1 MNRLSFGDVVLLK
14 FPFTDN
20 SASKRRPALVINDFE
35 DGDIIV
41 CRITSRLY
49 QTTFDIALTNWK
61 KAGLKLPSIARI
73 HKIATLT
80 KDMVELKMG
89 EIHTTDKDKAKAL
102 ISKLFES
109 PSHWQ

>member
-1 MNRLSFGDVVLLK
+1 MSRLSFGDVVLLK

-49 QTTFDIALTNWK
+49 QSSFDIVLTNWEN
-61 KAGLKLPSIARI
+61 AGLKLPSIARV

-89 EIHTTDKDKAKAL
+89 EIHSTDKDKAREL
-102 ISKLFES
+102 IGKLS
-109 PSHWQ
+109 VSNVH

>member
-1 MNRLSFGDVVLLK
+1 MSRLSFGDVVLLK

-20 SASKRRPALVINDFE
+20 SASKRRPPLVISDFE

-49 QTTFDIALTNWK
+49 QIAFDIVLTNWE
-61 KAGLKLPSIARI
+61 KAGLKLPSIVRI

-80 KDMVELKMG
+80 KNMVELKMG
-89 EIHTTDKDKAKAL
+89 EIHRTDKDKAREL
-102 ISKLFES
+102 VGKLSES
-109 PSHWQ
+109 NAH